1 MYSTNHRSPFEWIP
15 VKAVAATAVLVAG
28 AVLYRTVVLEYG
40 WGGTIRYVW
49 VGEPYS
55 PQIQSIRGSLN
66 DAEEKRALY
75 QSRLSGIEEAFERAR
90 LDSVDDSV
98 VVRWLP
104 ATKNRATKAIVL
116 RWVDY
121 YKPRNLEI
129 ALGELS
135 AALDKLAAEVDAVAL
150 SGTDADATTRVVQ
163 EIKRRKKLLSKQ
175 LVSYYQAPVNGLK
188 DGM

>member
-1 MYSTNHRSPFEWIP
+1 MYSTNHRSSLEWIP
-15 VKAVAATAVLVAG
+15 VKAVAATAVLAAG
-28 AVLYRTVVLEYG
+28 AVFYRTVVMEYG
-40 WGGTIRYVW
+40 WVGTIRYIW

-55 PQIQSIRGSLN
+55 PIIQSIRGSLN
-66 DAEEKRALY
+66 DAEKKRALY

-90 LDSVDDSV
+90 LDSVDDSSE
-98 VVRWLP
+98 VRWLP

-116 RWVDY
+116 RWADY

-150 SGTDADATTRVVQ
+150 SGTDANDTTRVVQ

-175 LVSYYQAPVNGLK
+175 LVSY
-188 DGM
+188 